1 MKGSIPKFSRT
12 VMLPLLFALL
22 WIVFYSSCSK
32 PNLGDIVREHIQAVN
47 SGDIEK
53 NLTLFTDDIVFEIYD
68 DAKLTGKN
76 QLRGMLESDVAN
88 KALLTIND
96 VKVQGDVVI
105 VAGAEKNEGYRLL
118 KIEEAPFKAIYKFR
132 GRFIEKVKLEGTPE
146 GTKLWEE
153 KFKAFVEWAKK
164 KRPQEFMRE
173 ETGGYSAENARL
185 FLSLLKE
192 WRDQTDTKSVSVE
205 QELIKLENE
214 SNDAWVKH
222 DVEAYARLLG
232 DDYLCTGP
240 DGDMSTKAQDLAE
253 LKENTTTS
261 AIADD
266 FRVRVYGD
274 AAVVTFRLTYKNQSK
289 VEESTGQERFTDTW
303 IKRDG
308 RWQCVA
314 VHYSTIPQK

>member
-222 DVEAYARLLG
+222 DVEAYARLL
-232 DDYLCTGP
+232 
-240 DGDMSTKAQDLAE
+240 
-253 LKENTTTS
+253 
-261 AIADD
+261 
-266 FRVRVYGD
+266 
-274 AAVVTFRLTYKNQSK
+274 
-289 VEESTGQERFTDTW
+289 
-303 IKRDG
+303 
-308 RWQCVA
+308 
-314 VHYSTIPQK
+314 